1 MLEYLDR
8 RISGLGWSKDGGD
21 ATFRSYGVAPPREE
35 SRTVWAARRDAFRAA
50 MPQTHR
56 VFLERLQ
63 LSVAQ
68 DSLLFVHAGIRPG
81 VPLDLEDKR
90 DLLWIRS
97 ESCRPSGTIND
108 WLCTAIRLKKE
119 A

>member
-1 MLEYLDR
+1 
-8 RISGLGWSKDGGD
+8 
-21 ATFRSYGVAPPREE
+21 
-35 SRTVWAARRDAFRAA
+35 

-63 LSVAQ
+63 LAVAQ

-97 ESCRPSGTIND
+97 EFLQAERD
-108 WLCTAIRLKKE
+108 DQ
-119 A
+119 